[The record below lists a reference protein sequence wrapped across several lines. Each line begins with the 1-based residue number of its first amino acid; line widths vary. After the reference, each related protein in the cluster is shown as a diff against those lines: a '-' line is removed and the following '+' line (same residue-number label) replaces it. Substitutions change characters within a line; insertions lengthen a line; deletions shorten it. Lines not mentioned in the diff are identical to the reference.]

1 MLPAA
6 TELVAASKRRSL
18 AVMAGVGQIWDRI
31 DPAGDWSTQW
41 IALLPRA
48 TALVSLAQVGA
59 ATDAAAAVPAMLTQ
73 QGVEPTPI
81 AELKPSGF
89 AGWAV
94 RSWTNGDELVDL
106 GAYLYPAV
114 ITARQA
120 PGGPAEMLQA
130 GRRMAQGLAQFA
142 TASSSD
148 WASRAGAT
156 ADRGAAGLVWYDPPP
171 MCQRCA
177 AVYGR
182 FFRFGAKAFQRHPR
196 CDGQLVAVSQD
207 KLADLPM
214 IGAEDVKDLN
224 RWQKKALSEGA
235 DWSKVINSTSGVQR
249 SRGVST
255 SVLTDNG
262 LQTYYGAG
270 RQKGRTPRLSPKG
283 VFTKAGDNRE
293 LALRLLRDNGY
304 IQ

>member
-59 ATDAAAAVPAMLTQ
+59 ATDAAASIPAMLAQ
-73 QGVEPTPI
+73 QGVKSDPVGLLSP
-81 AELKPSGF
+81 AGF
-89 AGWAV
+89 AGWTIP
-94 RSWTNGDELVDL
+94 SWTAGDGVVDL
-106 GAYLYPAV
+106 ATYLYPAV
-114 ITARQA
+114 ITARHSSGDA
-120 PGGPAEMLQA
+120 AEMLLA

-142 TASSSD
+142 VAAAGD
-148 WASRAGAT
+148 FASRAGT
-156 ADRGAAGLVWYDPPP
+156 YADRGAIGQVWYDPPP
-171 MCQRCA
+171 MCRRCA

-182 FFRFGAKAFQRHPR
+182 FFKLGAKDFQRHPR
-196 CDGQLVAVSQD
+196 CDGQLVAVGKE

-224 RWQKKALSEGA
+224 RWQRQALSEGA
-235 DWSKVINSTSGVQR
+235 DWSQVINSTSGVQR
-249 SRGVST
+249 SRGNST
-255 SVLTDNG
+255 SVLTNNG
-262 LQTYYGAG
+262 LQTYYGSG
-270 RQKGRTPRLSPKG
+270 RGGQAKLSPKG
-283 VFTKAGDNRE
+283 IYAAAGDNRE
-293 LALRLLRDNGY
+293 LAIELLRANGY
-304 IQ
+304 IY